1 MIPFGNGL
9 FWESKRRK
17 GVGVPWKVRKVLE
30 LGHGRPIGVFGR
42 I

>member
-9 FWESKRRK
+9 FWESKRK

-42 I
+42 T